1 MAARTWTPEQ
11 RQKQSEAIQ
20 RWKPWQ
26 QSSGPKSAEGKAAA
40 AGNAWTG
47 GDWKKLRQAVK
58 ALNEAMR
65 KQQDWLKL

>member
-11 RQKQSEAIQ
+11 RQKQREAIQ

-26 QSSGPKSAEGKAAA
+26 QSSGPKSPDGKVVS

-47 GDWKKLRQAVK
+47 GDWKKLRQAIK

-65 KQQDWLKL
+65 AQRDQLGR